1 MKIIKKSLII
11 VEIIFLLFVF
21 VGMLCDFML
30 GIDNH
35 DVYYLVLTIIDY
47 EILKLIIK
55 DVKNDIDNL

>member
-1 MKIIKKSLII
+1 MKKFLIVI
-11 VEIIFLLFVF
+11 EIIFLLFVF

-30 GIDNH
+30 GIDKH

-47 EILKLIIK
+47 EILKLLIK